1 MAATTLNGSQPPP
14 DKDPDTI
21 AAQPRPAT
29 GSRAVGSRATATRA
43 AGTTGGSDGSDGSDG
58 TGTAKAG
65 GSTKAGG
72 NAGGAGG
79 SGRRSEAARLAVL
92 NATDDLLV
100 EQGFEGL
107 TIEGIAAAAGVA
119 KQTIY
124 RWWKSKV
131 DILFDNL
138 VLDATTGL
146 AWPAQTPSDVADLR
160 AYIHRFAD
168 FLGAAPAGKVL
179 QALLGH
185 AQLDARTAELLHEGF
200 LDGLRSRD
208 IAHTRSCLGLAPEG
222 DVPGE
227 NPSGENPSGENR
239 PGASPSD
246 RDASGPSGTDEAA
259 VLLDAL
265 LAPLYHRALVL
276 RRPLDPAFVDAL
288 LDQHLPR

>member
-1 MAATTLNGSQPPP
+1 M
-14 DKDPDTI
+14 
-21 AAQPRPAT
+21 
-29 GSRAVGSRATATRA
+29 
-43 AGTTGGSDGSDGSDG
+43 
-58 TGTAKAG
+58 
-65 GSTKAGG
+65 
-72 NAGGAGG
+72 
-79 SGRRSEAARLAVL
+79 L
-92 NATDDLLV
+92 NAADDLLV
-100 EQGFEGL
+100 EVGFEGL

-138 VLDATTGL
+138 VLDAATAL
-146 AWPAQTPSDVADLR
+146 AWPAETPADPADLR

-185 AQLDARTAELLHEGF
+185 AQLDSRTAELLHGGF
-200 LDGLRSRD
+200 LDTLHARD
-208 IAHTRSCLGLAPEG
+208 VAHTRACLGAATDKDGADEG
-222 DVPGE
+222 AD
-227 NPSGENPSGENR
+227 
-239 PGASPSD
+239 
-246 RDASGPSGTDEAA
+246 DEAA

-288 LDQHLPR
+288 LDQHLPG

>member
-1 MAATTLNGSQPPP
+1 MAAPVATGPQPPP
-14 DKDPDTI
+14 HKDQDTI

-29 GSRAVGSRATATRA
+29 GRRTAAQAAATAP
-43 AGTTGGSDGSDGSDG
+43 
-58 TGTAKAG
+58 
-65 GSTKAGG
+65 GSTG
-72 NAGGAGG
+72 GG

-92 NATDDLLV
+92 NAADDLLV

-131 DILFDNL
+131 DILYDNL
-138 VLDATTGL
+138 VLDAATAL
-146 AWPAQTPSDVADLR
+146 AWPAGTPADPADLR
-160 AYIHRFAD
+160 AYVHRFAS
-168 FLGAAPAGKVL
+168 FLGGDPAGQVL

-185 AQLDARTAELLHEGF
+185 AQLDTRTAELLHDGF
-200 LDGLRSRD
+200 LDPLRARD
-208 IAHTRSCLGLAPEG
+208 VEHTRACLGLPAG
-222 DVPGE
+222 DH
-227 NPSGENPSGENR
+227 
-239 PGASPSD
+239 
-246 RDASGPSGTDEAA
+246 GTDAAA

-276 RRPLDPAFVDAL
+276 RRPLDAAFVDAL

>member
-1 MAATTLNGSQPPP
+1 MAATIATGPQPPP
-14 DKDPDTI
+14 DKDQHAI

-29 GSRAVGSRATATRA
+29 GSRAVGGRASA
-43 AGTTGGSDGSDGSDG
+43 AS
-58 TGTAKAG
+58 
-65 GSTKAGG
+65 
-72 NAGGAGG
+72 GG

-92 NATDDLLV
+92 NAADDLLV

-138 VLDATTGL
+138 VLDAGTAL
-146 AWPAQTPSDVADLR
+146 AWPSETPCDPADLR
-160 AYIHRFAD
+160 AYVHRFAA
-168 FLGAAPAGKVL
+168 FLGNEPAGQVL

-185 AQLDARTAELLHEGF
+185 AQLDARTAELLHDGF
-200 LDGLRSRD
+200 LDELRARD
-208 IAHTRSCLGLAPEG
+208 VARTVACLGLTA
-222 DVPGE
+222 D
-227 NPSGENPSGENR
+227 
-239 PGASPSD
+239 D
-246 RDASGPSGTDEAA
+246 RGIDEAA

-276 RRPLDPAFVDAL
+276 RRPLDAAFVDAL

>member
-1 MAATTLNGSQPPP
+1 MTATVVNGQQPPP
-14 DKDPDTI
+14 DKDHTAI

-29 GSRAVGSRATATRA
+29 GSRSGASRATGDRAVGGRAVGAARA
-43 AGTTGGSDGSDGSDG
+43 AGAS
-58 TGTAKAG
+58 GTAKKSAAVKSDAAKG
-65 GSTKAGG
+65 EVAST
-72 NAGGAGG
+72 GG

-92 NATDDLLV
+92 NAADDLLV
-100 EQGFEGL
+100 EVGFEGL

-138 VLDATTGL
+138 VLDAATGL
-146 AWPAQTPSDVADLR
+146 AWPAETPADPADLR

-185 AQLDARTAELLHEGF
+185 AQLDARTAELLHDGF
-200 LDGLRSRD
+200 LDALRTRD
-208 IAHTRSCLGLAPEG
+208 IEHTRACLGG
-222 DVPGE
+222 TTGE
-227 NPSGENPSGENR
+227 Y
-239 PGASPSD
+239 GA
-246 RDASGPSGTDEAA
+246 DEAA

-288 LDQHLPR
+288 LDQHLPA

>member
-1 MAATTLNGSQPPP
+1 MAATVVNGQQPPP
-14 DKDPDTI
+14 DKDHTAI

-29 GSRAVGSRATATRA
+29 GSRSGASRATGDRAIGGRA
-43 AGTTGGSDGSDGSDG
+43 AG
-58 TGTAKAG
+58 AARAAEAG
-65 GSTKAGG
+65 GSAKKTDA
-72 NAGGAGG
+72 ASTGAG
-79 SGRRSEAARLAVL
+79 GRRSEAARLAVL
-92 NATDDLLV
+92 NAADDLLV

-146 AWPAQTPSDVADLR
+146 AWPAETPADPADLR
-160 AYIHRFAD
+160 AYLHRFAE

-185 AQLDARTAELLHEGF
+185 AQLDARTAELLHGGF
-200 LDGLRSRD
+200 LDALRARD
-208 IAHTRSCLGLAPEG
+208 VEHTRACLGTGTDEA
-222 DVPGE
+222 
-227 NPSGENPSGENR
+227 
-239 PGASPSD
+239 GA
-246 RDASGPSGTDEAA
+246 DEAA

>member
-1 MAATTLNGSQPPP
+1 MAATVVNGQQPPP
-14 DKDPDTI
+14 KKDHTAI
-21 AAQPRPAT
+21 AAQPRPAA
-29 GSRAVGSRATATRA
+29 GSRSGASHAAGDRAVGGRA
-43 AGTTGGSDGSDGSDG
+43 AAARAAD
-58 TGTAKAG
+58 AG
-65 GSTKAGG
+65 RSANATK
-72 NAGGAGG
+72 GGAVKGDVARSDAASTG
-79 SGRRSEAARLAVL
+79 ASGRRSEAARLAVL
-92 NATDDLLV
+92 NAADDLLV

-107 TIEGIAAAAGVA
+107 TIEGIATAAGVA

-138 VLDATTGL
+138 VLDAATGL
-146 AWPAQTPSDVADLR
+146 AWPAETPAEPADLR
-160 AYIHRFAD
+160 AYLHRFAD

-185 AQLDARTAELLHEGF
+185 AQLEARTAELLHSGF
-200 LDGLRSRD
+200 LDALRARD
-208 IAHTRSCLGLAPEG
+208 VAHTRACLG
-222 DVPGE
+222 
-227 NPSGENPSGENR
+227 
-239 PGASPSD
+239 
-246 RDASGPSGTDEAA
+246 GTADEAA